1 MRWENVRGLFGAHEN
16 RGMDEVQSI
25 EPRPLT
31 EREMGWVCDILQAN
45 EEWRDADVSRTQI
58 VAEGPSGANGVSR
71 SLVLQAPEP
80 ENPNPRSQRDSVGD
94 LWINVDDGSV
104 MNVQLSQFEGR
115 LQELY
120 VLFVDPKHP
129 KRKLPETWTEVSREA
144 ADL

>member
-1 MRWENVRGLFGAHEN
+1 MRFRASNLALLQRERWAGCAT
-16 RGMDEVQSI
+16 SC
-25 EPRPLT
+25 RPMRNG
-31 EREMGWVCDILQAN
+31 E
-45 EEWRDADVSRTQI
+45 ADVSRTQI